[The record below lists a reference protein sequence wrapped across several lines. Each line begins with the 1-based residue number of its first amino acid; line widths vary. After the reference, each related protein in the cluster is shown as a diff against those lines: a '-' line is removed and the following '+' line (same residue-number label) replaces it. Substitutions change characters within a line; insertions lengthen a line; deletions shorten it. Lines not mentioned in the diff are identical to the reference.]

1 MLLNIHIFFAIT
13 SIVLSLYGLVKP
25 SQGKF
30 YISICLTL
38 TTIVIGGILLIS
50 SQYSH
55 MLTACLFYFIYLLGI
70 AIVTVITD
78 NKIIAIHQD

>member
-13 SIVLSLYGLVKP
+13 SLFLSLYCLVKP
-25 SQGKF
+25 SRGKF
-30 YISICLTL
+30 YASIFLTL
-38 TTIVIGGILLIS
+38 TTIVLGSILLIS

-55 MLTACLFYFIYLLGI
+55 MLTACLFYSVYIIGI
-70 AIVTVITD
+70 SIVTVITD